1 MEYDFDFLED
11 LNETQKEVCI
21 NSYNYILTACP
32 GSGKTRTI
40 TYRLA
45 YLAKKYSNSKKLNI
59 AITYTNRAADEIE
72 DRLSCMGIDKKNV
85 WTGTIHQFCMKYI
98 IRPYAMYHEKLKKGY
113 QIIDEFVKA
122 DYIKQI
128 ATDKGIEYKYV
139 KDLYS
144 NEEILDEYVK
154 TLVKQKKLDFDMI
167 LQYSYEILSKNRF
180 VAENIARIIRS
191 IHVDEYQD
199 TNELQYIILAQII
212 NENTKINLLFVGDV
226 NQAIYRN
233 LGGVAKSA
241 DEIRALFPIK
251 FEEKTLVGCYRS
263 TQRIVDYYVKY
274 EVAPTG
280 VVSVSEIKD
289 RKGTISL
296 DQNTT
301 KEKLANKIACII
313 KEQLER
319 GINEDEICVVAPQ
332 WYQIYPMANEL
343 RQLLPD
349 NKFDAPDISPIK
361 YDPLNV
367 FCLIAKLLF
376 TQADRRRYVKRK
388 NADEII
394 NMFRE
399 DYEVDIPG
407 KIDRLDIL
415 KAINATTIIDE
426 DGIQTLKNAIN
437 NVFRL
442 LNVKIRGKIQET
454 YDYFFQKVLNR
465 IKQYNLK
472 IDYKTIESSFSEKKG
487 IVINTIHGV
496 KGEEY
501 ATVIGF
507 DLLDGHL
514 PHWDYIYKED
524 LKLIKHEETMN
535 MLYVLCSRAKE
546 NLFLISERGRKTK
559 KGFYKTTK
567 ELADCQFD
575 YDYY

>member
-1 MEYDFDFLED
+1 MEYDYKFLED
-11 LNETQKEVCI
+11 LNEIQKEVCM
-21 NSYNYILTACP
+21 NPYNYILTACP

-45 YLAKKYSNSKKLNI
+45 YLAEKYSNSKKLNI

-72 DRLSCMGIDKKNV
+72 DRLSCMGIDKGNV

-98 IRPYAMYHEKLKKGY
+98 IRPYAMYHEKLRKGY
-113 QIIDEFVKA
+113 QVIDEFVKEE
-122 DYIKQI
+122 YIKQT
-128 ATDKGIEYKYV
+128 ATDKGIKYTYV

-144 NEEILDEYVK
+144 NKEVLDEYVK
-154 TLVKQKKLDFDMI
+154 RLVDQKKMDFDMI

-180 VAENIARIIRS
+180 VAENVARIIRS

-241 DEIRALFPIK
+241 DEIRVLFPIEFK
-251 FEEKTLVGCYRS
+251 EKTLVGCYRS
-263 TQRIVDYYVKY
+263 TQRIVDYYVNY
-274 EVAPTG
+274 EVSSTG
-280 VVSVSEIKD
+280 VISVSEVKD
-289 RKGTISL
+289 KKGRISL
-296 DQNTT
+296 DQHTT
-301 KEKLANKIACII
+301 KEQLANKIACII
-313 KEQLER
+313 QEQLEK

-343 RQLLPD
+343 RKLLPD

-376 TQADRRRYVKRK
+376 TQADGHRYTRRK
-388 NADEII
+388 NADDII

-399 DYEVDIPG
+399 DYEVNIQEN
-407 KIDRLDIL
+407 IDRLDVL
-415 KAINATTIIDE
+415 KIINATTIINE
-426 DGIQTLKNAIN
+426 DGIQTLKNTIT

-442 LNVKIRGKIQET
+442 LSIEIKGKIEEA
-454 YDYFFQKVLNR
+454 YNYFFEKIIYR
-465 IKQYNLK
+465 IQQYDLK
-472 IDYKTIESSFSEKKG
+472 CDYKSIQSSFSEKKG

-501 ATVIGF
+501 ITVIGF
-507 DLLDGHL
+507 DLLNGHL
-514 PHWDYIYKED
+514 PHWDYIYNKE
-524 LKLIKHEETMN
+524 LKLVKHEETMK

-559 KGFYKTTK
+559 RDSSYKTTE
-567 ELADCQFD
+567 ELACCCFD
-575 YDYY
+575 YD